1 MLRAIAIAFII
12 MFFLYWIGE
21 GNLVERAVNF
31 TKEQAEY
38 TDKHGAQGL
47 FEKFWCGT
55 EGCENDQPQPQSPPA
70 EEKP

>member
-1 MLRAIAIAFII
+1 MLRAIAVVFVIV
-12 MFFLYWIGE
+12 FFLYWIGE

-47 FEKFWCGT
+47 FEKLWCGAG
-55 EGCENDQPQPQSPPA
+55 GCKKDQSTPT